1 MRPTR
6 EMWVITRL
14 VFLIITLNSGY
25 NGTRRCDKYLR
36 NPYIIA
42 DNQETKMDDFFQK
55 VTTMQD
61 PFKKLASYIPGFGGY
76 VERQNRR
83 DADKLL
89 RDTVARRFEEQWK
102 RASQLQ
108 EEMVGSGMIAYVDDM
123 EKAAIQLRTFIDR
136 ITNAPRGYS
145 GLFDAVKINEKE
157 LEAIYQFDAA
167 FFDLAEQIVRANDNV
182 EASMGD
188 ESALPAAIRN
198 LTTLARLANE
208 TYNKR
213 SEAVTGSN

>member
-1 MRPTR
+1 
-6 EMWVITRL
+6 
-14 VFLIITLNSGY
+14 
-25 NGTRRCDKYLR
+25 
-36 NPYIIA
+36 
-42 DNQETKMDDFFQK
+42 MDDFFQK

-83 DADKLL
+83 DADKIL

-102 RASQLQ
+102 RASQIQ
-108 EEMVGSGMIAYVDDM
+108 TDMVSAGMIAYVDDM

-136 ITNAPRGYS
+136 ISAAPRGYS

-167 FFDLAEQIVRANDNV
+167 FFDLAEQIARANDNV

-188 ESALPAAIRN
+188 EAALPAAIRN
-198 LTTLARLANE
+198 LITLARLANE

-213 SEAVTGSN
+213 AEAVTGSN

>member
-1 MRPTR
+1 
-6 EMWVITRL
+6 
-14 VFLIITLNSGY
+14 
-25 NGTRRCDKYLR
+25 
-36 NPYIIA
+36 
-42 DNQETKMDDFFQK
+42 MDDFFQK
-55 VTTMQD
+55 VTSMQD

-89 RDTVARRFEEQWK
+89 RDTVARRFEEQWR
-102 RASQLQ
+102 RASQSQ

-123 EKAAIQLRTFIDR
+123 EKAAIQMRTFIDR
-136 ITNAPRGYS
+136 ISTAPRGYS

-167 FFDLAEQIVRANDNV
+167 FFDLAEQVERANGNV

-188 ESALPAAIRN
+188 EAALPAAIRN
-198 LTTLARLANE
+198 LTSLARLANE

-213 SEAVTGSN
+213 SEVVTGS